1 MISTIVK
8 INGIYD
14 ILCAGCIAR
23 YISIPLIQKLHI
35 SVFNYTLSS
44 KERNYLAYY
53 IFLNGLVRITNFKQ
67 WIIFSYIVEACVFI
81 GALFLQRV
89 YFWKAF
95 FIIVTSVLLAYLIS
109 LRNQENK
116 STLA

>member
-8 INGIYD
+8 LNGIYD
-14 ILCAGCIAR
+14 ILCAGCISK
-23 YISIPLIQKLHI
+23 YISIPLINKLHI
-35 SVFNYTLSS
+35 SVFNYSLSS
-44 KERNYLAYY
+44 KERSYLAYWVC
-53 IFLNGLVRITNFKQ
+53 LNGLVRLTNFRQ

-95 FIIVTSVLLAYLIS
+95 FIIVTSGLLGYL
-109 LRNQENK
+109 LV
-116 STLA
+116 